1 MRSRRPTQ
9 TNPKQYASDGNKK
22 RLRRQNASEA
32 QQWAKK
38 NATSGRAI
46 APPRRVSLAINKNG
60 FKRKDVQLSTDDDR
74 IIALSQLRGQDKKS
88 TKSCSQFVHNCTI
101 RQNGQR
107 KVRKCGKVNKN
118 EKLLYK
124 FVRTWYHIL
133 CFRPVLSCRSSGH
146 VPTVPISPAAAQP
159 EGK

>member
-1 MRSRRPTQ
+1 MKTIVLQRGMKNSMRW
-9 TNPKQYASDGNKK
+9 AGIKK
-22 RLRRQNASEA
+22 RLRRQNAPKA
-32 QQWAKK
+32 QRQTKK

-60 FKRKDVQLSTDDDR
+60 FKQKDVQLSTDDGR

-107 KVRKCGKVNKN
+107 KVRKCGKVNKKR
-118 EKLLYK
+118 EIALQIRADMVSY
-124 FVRTWYHIL
+124 I
-133 CFRPVLSCRSSGH
+133 VLSPR
-146 VPTVPISPAAAQP
+146 A
-159 EGK
+159 